1 MYNKEFDN
9 IEIPENIDLYIKKG
23 LKKAV
28 NEKKSKKYRRNKF
41 IKVVACASIR
51 GALFLSFNSGSLANR
66 MPFVTLKIVRKK

>member
-28 NEKKSKKYRRNKF
+28 NEKKSKNQTRKTEKILNFKGTL
-41 IKVVACASIR
+41 VARAGFEPTTFSQ
-51 GALFLSFNSGSLANR
+51 
-66 MPFVTLKIVRKK
+66 

>member
-28 NEKKSKKYRRNKF
+28 TVSYTH
-41 IKVVACASIR
+41 
-51 GALFLSFNSGSLANR
+51 LL
-66 MPFVTLKIVRKK
+66 P

>member
-28 NEKKSKKYRRNKF
+28 NEKKSKKYRRKRRYSL
-41 IKVVACASIR
+41 KVYI
-51 GALFLSFNSGSLANR
+51 
-66 MPFVTLKIVRKK
+66 

>member
-28 NEKKSKKYRRNKF
+28 NEKKSSSLCKYYGSF
-41 IKVVACASIR
+41 I
-51 GALFLSFNSGSLANR
+51 FEF
-66 MPFVTLKIVRKK
+66 

>member
-28 NEKKSKKYRRNKF
+28 NEKKSKKYRINKF
-41 IKVVACASIR
+41 IKQKKR
-51 GALFLSFNSGSLANR
+51 DERKNR
-66 MPFVTLKIVRKK
+66 YVTLTYS